1 MIKKKKMMMMMT
13 KKRIRKTSKTIKTSF
28 QSFMWSRANIAVEY
42 DYEIS
47 NKFIFVRCRTHLRS
61 KAMVLHFSYELCASI
76 VLEQLEFVWAQWP
89 LPESTKQEKKC
100 KHIQITCRVSL
111 NVLWNMAN
119 TLVYQL
125 HRWKSENTHS
135 IEHR

>member
-89 LPESTKQEKKC
+89 LPESTKQEKK
-100 KHIQITCRVSL
+100 
-111 NVLWNMAN
+111 NAN
-119 TLVYQL
+119 TYKLRVAFRLMCFEIWQIL
-125 HRWKSENTHS
+125 WCINCTGGKVKIHTA
-135 IEHR
+135 